1 MINKELSGSKGG
13 KVRKIYVE
21 PERILSSSKKIE
33 DYNNEFKQLKQKL
46 YEEVDMMTNAWNGKD
61 NQAFTNQIKTY
72 QNTMNSISLI
82 MSQYCNFL
90 NNSANAY
97 RQTQEEIYS
106 EAMKICN

>member
-1 MINKELSGSKGG
+1 MK
-13 KVRKIYVE
+13 KIYVE
-21 PERILSSSKKIE
+21 PERLLASSKKIE
-33 DYNNEFKQLKQKL
+33 DYNDEFKKMKRKL
-46 YEEVDMMTNAWNGKD
+46 YEEVDLMSSSWNGKD

-72 QNTMNSISLI
+72 QNTMDSISLI

-97 RQTQEEIYS
+97 RQMQEEIYS